1 MKRIEALLKG
11 RKFTER
17 LFGLRKRSIY
27 RALDSISNKAEAAKE
42 KASMDYEQLL
52 VSLADDDVD
61 FDEVASSLIEAKEN
75 LSDAEWTIK
84 AINEIKS
91 DLDSEVNDKYALW
104 DNEKD

>member
-1 MKRIEALLKG
+1 
-11 RKFTER
+11 
-17 LFGLRKRSIY
+17 
-27 RALDSISNKAEAAKE
+27 
-42 KASMDYEQLL
+42 MDYEQLL

-61 FDEVASSLIEAKEN
+61 FDEVANSLIEAKEN